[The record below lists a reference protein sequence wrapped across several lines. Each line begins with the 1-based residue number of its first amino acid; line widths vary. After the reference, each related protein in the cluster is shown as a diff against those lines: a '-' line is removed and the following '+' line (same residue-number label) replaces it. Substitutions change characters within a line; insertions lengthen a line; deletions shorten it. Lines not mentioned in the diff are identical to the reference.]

1 MSSTRLLATQHGIR
15 GRTPPAVSRQR
26 ARTEATRKKLLAA
39 AEKTFARDGFE
50 AARLEDIAS
59 MAGYTRGA
67 FYANFKS
74 KEDIFF
80 ACSNNGWPGGS
91 RKSPNCWR
99 GRTLP
104 PSAYAPCANIT
115 CNLRKIAGS
124 CCCRWNSS
132 CSRSGIRRRTR
143 DCGRGRP
150 LRACGGDLVR
160 RIAHEVGRDLP
171 ISSTSAATGL
181 GALSNALLLEH
192 LVDNAIVTDQDI
204 RFLLGA
210 FSTLSWARTP
220 IASPKDAPGI
230 CRPRCS
236 AFPPANPKNG
246 RSFHSSCEFEFYGTV
261 DHNGRFR

>member
-1 MSSTRLLATQHGIR
+1 MNSTRLRATQEGTR
-15 GRTPPAVSRQR
+15 RRTPHAVSRQR
-26 ARTEATRKKLLAA
+26 ARSEATRKRLLAA

-59 MAGYTRGA
+59 LAGYTRGA

-80 ACSNNGWPGGS
+80 ALLEQWVARRIAEVNAVLA
-91 RKSPNCWR
+91 REDSPAKR
-99 GRTLP
+99 LRALREH
-104 PSAYAPCANIT
+104 YAQ
-115 CNLRKIAGS
+115 IAKDRRLALLS
-124 CCCRWNSS
+124 LEFKLFA
-132 CSRSGIRRRTR
+132 IRHPEAHARLRTR
-143 DCGRGRP
+143 QRP

-160 RIAHEVGRDLP
+160 RIAHEIGRDLP

-210 FSTLSWARTP
+210 FF
-220 IASPKDAPGI
+220 DAI
-230 CRPRCS
+230 L
-236 AFPPANPKNG
+236 
-246 RSFHSSCEFEFYGTV
+246 GT
-261 DHNGRFR
+261 HTNR